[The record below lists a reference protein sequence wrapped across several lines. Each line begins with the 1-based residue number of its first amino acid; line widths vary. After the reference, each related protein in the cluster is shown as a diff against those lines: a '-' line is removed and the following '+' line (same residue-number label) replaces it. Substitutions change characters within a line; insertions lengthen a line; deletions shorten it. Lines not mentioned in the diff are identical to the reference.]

1 MNSYQLTLTEEVAK
15 GKINPRFR
23 YAPRGAAAKGLFS
36 VAPEVLLSGAAGTGK
51 SRAILEKLNFCA
63 LHYPGSRHLIVRK
76 TKESLAESALQTYE
90 QFVMGTDH
98 PIVQGVRRNNRQSY
112 YYPNGSQIVIGGMDK
127 ADKIMS
133 TEYDII
139 YPQEATELTV
149 EDWEKLTTRLRNHKL
164 PFQQIIG
171 DCNPAAPTH
180 WLKQRCDTGRTLFLD
195 THHQDNPTLW
205 DAAKGEWTPEGV
217 KYLARLDALSGAR
230 KQRLRHG
237 LWVQPAGAIYD
248 VFDQEHHKVRAF
260 TPPPLWP
267 RVVGIDPIGQIT
279 AALWLAYDP
288 QAEVLNV
295 YREYYEP
302 FGRTTAGNAERI
314 LELSRG
320 ETIFAWA
327 GGGPSENQAR
337 LDWAASGIPLMECP
351 VFDVWAGIDRV
362 YSLMKDF
369 KLVVHDSC
377 THLLDEIGSYRRK
390 LKDDVPTDQI
400 ENKEEAHLLDALR
413 YAVGYLTGSKVQRQ
427 VVDVT
432 RRIGS
437 Y

>member
-1 MNSYQLTLTEEVAK
+1 MSSYQTRLLEAVAK
-15 GKINPRFR
+15 GRINPHIK

-36 VAPEVLLSGAAGTGK
+36 VAPEVLLSGPAGTGK

-63 LHYPGSRHLIVRK
+63 NSYPGSRYLIVRK
-76 TKESLAESALQTYE
+76 TRESLAESVLQTYE
-90 QFVMGTDH
+90 SFVMGLNH
-98 PIVQGVRRNNRQSY
+98 PIVQGMKRHYRQSY
-112 YYPNGSQIVIGGMDK
+112 YYPNGSQIVVGGMNK
-127 ADKIMS
+127 ADRIMS

-139 YPQEATELTV
+139 YVQEATELSI
-149 EDWEKLTTRLRNHKL
+149 EDWEKLSTRLRNRKL

-180 WLKQRCDTGRTLFLD
+180 WLKQRCDRGATLFLD
-195 THHQDNPTLW
+195 TRHEENPLLW

-217 KYLARLDALSGAR
+217 RYLARLDQLSGAR
-230 KQRLRHG
+230 KQRLRYG

-248 VFDQEHHKVRAF
+248 VFDDTRHKVKSF
-260 TPPPLWP
+260 TPPALWP
-267 RVVGIDPIGQIT
+267 RIVGIDPIGQIT

-314 LELSRG
+314 LQLSRG

-351 VFDVWAGIDRV
+351 VFEVWAGIDRV

-369 KLVVHDSC
+369 KLVVHDCC
-377 THLLDEIGSYRRK
+377 THLLDEIGGYRRK
-390 LKDDVPTDQI
+390 LKDDVPTDAI
-400 ENKEEAHLLDALR
+400 ENKDEMHALDSLR
-413 YAVGYLTGSKVQRQ
+413 YAIGYLTGGKTERQ

-432 RRIGS
+432 RRIGA